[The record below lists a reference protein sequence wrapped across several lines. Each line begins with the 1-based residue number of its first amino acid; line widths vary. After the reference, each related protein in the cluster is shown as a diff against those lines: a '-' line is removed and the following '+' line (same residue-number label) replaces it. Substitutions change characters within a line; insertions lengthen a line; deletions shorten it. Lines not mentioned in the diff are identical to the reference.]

1 MKIGKSIIKRIL
13 GNECIAVVVCI
24 LMVMTAFT
32 TTTSA
37 SVKEEQGTSTQTTI
51 DHLSYTFAFQ
61 EPALLSSSVCNSLY
75 TKIDIAGC
83 IGLGKQAGDP
93 TMPVKFIQLLI
104 PPLTTVDSI
113 NVIGT
118 PVELQLKGIDLKTQ
132 PIFPYQNEIPLNSP
146 QPQTVEINE
155 ETYASTSLYPS
166 ETYGDYHI
174 GYSHGYAIMD
184 FSLNPVQ
191 YIPKTGQL
199 YYYPELAVKINL
211 RYTGYEN
218 QFFANNPED
227 EAYVKSLV
235 SNPEVAA
242 LYSGLPTFHY
252 AKGGLCDSRDH
263 YDYVIVTTIQGGLD
277 HWDIGGTL
285 AYNWDS
291 LIAKHAGDGLS
302 ATEVTIE
309 DINANSAYWNTSY
322 GNLFNDTPAHLREFC
337 KDAYQNWGTRY
348 VLIGGDSG
356 PIPSRLMSSNAEPG
370 VDADIYFSNLDK
382 NFNANHNSQWGE
394 ENDQGFD
401 PYAELYIGRVIC
413 EKPQDVSNWLTK
425 SFYYADSSDADY
437 LDNGAFYGANMGWD
451 CQGDDFVDY
460 GAVKTTTNWLGPHPG
475 DHGAYPSWLGM
486 QYGFETWN
494 LTSPGNMYDLSCKW
508 SETSPNPGWQGG
520 SENAAVAGMKDA
532 INNNQVTLLS
542 VMAHADPHYSMD
554 ITATQWE
561 SQYHNTQPFFI
572 FDMGC
577 HCGDFDADGG
587 HGVLDVMLFN
597 SDTNL
602 AFACMY
608 NTGYGWGG
616 FEDTNTSSCLHM
628 KCFWDYFFDV
638 TNNSLS
644 LSEWQFGKGQAFAKD
659 EMAPTLNWSYSAAPS
674 SWRET
679 IQCCLYF
686 GDPAQMLKTPHP
698 SDAPEQPS
706 KPVGKTMVCWNRMYN
721 YTSSTTDPDGDQI
734 YYLFDWGDGTNSGW
748 LGPYNSGQTVTGS
761 QIWTILGNFSVTVKA
776 RDVWGAGSLPSD
788 SLNVW
793 VRDDT
798 EPSAPTIQ
806 GATQI
811 KPKVTYTYLFNATSE
826 FDHDLTYEIDWG
838 DGHGSSGLGPYHS
851 GEAVNLTHA
860 WTKKGTYVIKAR
872 ATDVLG
878 MQGDWST
885 LQVVAPL
892 SATYQGTFDA
902 FLQHLFERFPHLF
915 PILRHLM
922 GY

>member
-1 MKIGKSIIKRIL
+1 MKVQKAIKRSIT
-13 GNECIAVVVCI
+13 GKEGIAVILCI

-32 TTTSA
+32 TATNA
-37 SVKEEQGTSTQTTI
+37 SVKQELRTPTQATV
-51 DHLSYTFAFQ
+51 DHLSYTYAFQ
-61 EPALLSSSVCNSLY
+61 EPTIISTSVCNSLY
-75 TKIDIAGC
+75 SKIDMAGC
-83 IGLGKQAGDP
+83 IGLGKQAGNP
-93 TMPVKFIQLLI
+93 TMPVKFIQLLL

-113 NVIGT
+113 TVTGN
-118 PVELQLKGIDLKTQ
+118 PVQLQLKGIDLTTQ

-146 QPQTVEINE
+146 LPQEIEINK

-191 YIPKTGQL
+191 YIPKAGQL
-199 YYYPELAVKINL
+199 FYYPELAVKINL

-227 EAYVKSLV
+227 EVYVKSLV
-235 SNPEVAA
+235 SNPEIAS
-242 LYSGLPTFHY
+242 LYNGLPTFHY
-252 AKGGLCDSRDH
+252 ASGGLCDSRDH
-263 YDYVIVTTIQGGLD
+263 YDYVIVTSTRNGLD
-277 HWDIGGTL
+277 HWDIGGSLT
-285 AYNWDS
+285 YNWDS
-291 LIAKHAGDGLS
+291 LIAEHAAQGLTS
-302 ATEVTIE
+302 TEVLIE
-309 DINANSAYWNTSY
+309 DINANPTYWNDSY
-322 GNLFNDTPAHLREFC
+322 YPLFNDTPAHLREFC

-348 VLIGGDSG
+348 VLIAGDNGPLPARLMDSG
-356 PIPSRLMSSNAEPG
+356 GEYG

-382 NFNANHNSQWGE
+382 NFNANHNSHWGE
-394 ENDQGFD
+394 ENDLGFD
-401 PYAELYIGRVIC
+401 PYAELYVGRVVC

-425 SFYYADSSDADY
+425 SFFYADSADSDY
-437 LDNGAFYGANMGWD
+437 LDNAAFYGGDMGWD
-451 CQGDDFVDY
+451 CQGDDFVDFS
-460 GAVKTTTNWLGPHPG
+460 AVKTTTNWLGPHPG
-475 DHGAYPSWLGM
+475 DHGAYPDWLGM

-494 LTSPGNMYDLSCKW
+494 LTNPGNMFDLSCKW
-508 SETSPNPGWQGG
+508 SATSPNPGWQGG
-520 SENAAVAGMKDA
+520 TESGAIAGLRDA
-532 INNNQVTLLS
+532 INNDQVTLLS
-542 VMAHADPHYSMD
+542 VMAHANPHYSAD
-554 ITATQWE
+554 VLDTDW
-561 SQYHNTQPFFI
+561 SSKYHNTQPFFI

-577 HCGDFDADGG
+577 HCGDFDDSN
-587 HGVLDVMLFN
+587 GVLDVMLFN
-597 SDTNL
+597 SDTSL

-659 EMAPTLNWSYSAAPS
+659 EMAPTLNWTYSSAPG

-679 IQCCLYF
+679 IQCCLFF

-698 SDAPEQPS
+698 SDAPEQPN
-706 KPVGKTMVCWNRMYN
+706 KPVGKTMVCWNRIYN
-721 YTSSTTDPDGDQI
+721 YTSSATDPNGDQI

-748 LGPYNSGQTVTGS
+748 LGPYNSGQTVTAS
-761 QIWTILGNFSVTVKA
+761 QIWTILGNFSVTVRA
-776 RDVWGAGSLPSD
+776 RDVWGAGSMPSD
-788 SLNVW
+788 SLQVW
-793 VRDDT
+793 VRDDS

-806 GATQI
+806 GPTQI
-811 KPKVTYTYLFNATSE
+811 KPHVSYTFILNATSE
-826 FDHDLTYEIDWG
+826 FGHDLLYDIDWG

-851 GEAVNLTHA
+851 GEAVNFTHT

-872 ATDVLG
+872 ATDTLG
-878 MQGDWST
+878 MVSDWST
-885 LQVVAPL
+885 MQVVAPL

-915 PILRHLM
+915 PILRHLI